1 MFENHKNVMRLIICT
16 MIVIMVGIINFPLN
30 ASAKK
35 IIWKLN
41 NVLPESRPETQI
53 LLKFAADVKKRTN
66 GEVEIKVFSGG
77 SLGVKPEDTLR
88 WLPKGFPEMAIVYTN
103 YLGRDAPELANI
115 YPLGAVGTPE
125 EHELALPVVEGI
137 IYDVFRKWKIE
148 PVGSIR
154 YAAGTTSIF
163 SRNEPVSSLSTL
175 RKKKIRV
182 WSKHQVDAF
191 GRLGVSALIIPQ
203 TEMYVA
209 LKTGV
214 VDCALYPDIIAPTIS
229 LQEVVKYRAY
239 FMHSAVPPFVI
250 AASAKKWQTLSE
262 EHQKHIKD
270 AAAAV
275 QNDFKNATP
284 KFEAAALQ
292 KLKDAEVKFADDF
305 AENDRQAFLETASET
320 WKETCETISNAA
332 LENREKILK
341 AIGR

>member
-1 MFENHKNVMRLIICT
+1 
-16 MIVIMVGIINFPLN
+16 MVGIINFPLN
-30 ASAKK
+30 ASAGK

-53 LLKFAADVKKRTN
+53 LLKFAADVEKRTN

-77 SLGVKPEDTLR
+77 SLGVKPEDTMR
-88 WLPKGFPEMAIVYTN
+88 WLPKGFPEMAMVYTS
-103 YLGRDAPELANI
+103 YIGRDAPELANI

-125 EHELALPVVEGI
+125 GHELALPVVEGI
-137 IYDVFRKWKIE
+137 IFDEFRKWKIE

-154 YAAGTTSIF
+154 YSAGTTSIF
-163 SRNEPVSSLSTL
+163 SRNEPVSSLSAL
-175 RKKKIRV
+175 RKKKLRV
-182 WSKHQVDAF
+182 WSKHQVDVF
-191 GRLGVSALIIPQ
+191 SRLGVSALIIPQ

-209 LKTGV
+209 MKTGV

-229 LQEVVKYRAY
+229 LQEVVKYRSY
-239 FMHSAVPPFVI
+239 LMHSSIPPFVI

-275 QNDFKNATP
+275 QNDFKNAMP
-284 KFEAAALQ
+284 QIEAASIQ
-292 KLKDAEVKFADDF
+292 KLKDGGVEFVDDF
-305 AENDRQAFLETASET
+305 AENDRQAFLEAASET

-341 AIGR
+341 TTGR

>member
-30 ASAKK
+30 ASAGK

-53 LLKFAADVKKRTN
+53 LLKFAADVEKRTN

-77 SLGVKPEDTLR
+77 SLGVKPEDTMR
-88 WLPKGFPEMAIVYTN
+88 WLPKGFPEMAMVYTS
-103 YLGRDAPELANI
+103 YIGRDAPELANI

-125 EHELALPVVEGI
+125 GHELALPVVEGI
-137 IYDVFRKWKIE
+137 IFDEFRKWKIE

-154 YAAGTTSIF
+154 YSAGTTSIF
-163 SRNEPVSSLSTL
+163 SRNEPVSSLSAL
-175 RKKKIRV
+175 RKKKLRV
-182 WSKHQVDAF
+182 WSKHQVDVF
-191 GRLGVSALIIPQ
+191 SRLGVSALIIPQ

-209 LKTGV
+209 MKTGV

-229 LQEVVKYRAY
+229 LQEVVKYRSY
-239 FMHSAVPPFVI
+239 LMHSSIPPFVI

-275 QNDFKNATP
+275 QNDFKNAMP
-284 KFEAAALQ
+284 QIEAASIQ
-292 KLKDAEVKFADDF
+292 KLKDGGVEFVDDF
-305 AENDRQAFLETASET
+305 AENDRQAFLEAASET

-341 AIGR
+341 TTGR